1 MQSYAAASVATHFI
15 VFGEEIGVC
24 DVGTEENVAH
34 QVDEAQT
41 QALESRDGAERNR
54 WGHNAQRPLLPPLS
68 HRGELSIWDGLSG
81 STAQYI

>member
-1 MQSYAAASVATHFI
+1 MHLSMVFPTWLLQGSLPISDAVICCCFIATHFI

-54 WGHNAQRPLLPPLS
+54 
-68 HRGELSIWDGLSG
+68 
-81 STAQYI
+81 